1 MSDVIRDSH
10 IRSLAKAL
18 SWRIVGLITTPI
30 IACVVIGPR
39 AHVGLD
45 SLARTLYLGVFLRII

>member
-30 IACVVIGPR
+30 IACVGIGPR

-45 SLARTLYLGVFLRII
+45 ALAGPCI